1 MASKITEKKSVRSN
15 LSSMLLDK
23 IDTERQVYKTL
34 EDASIQKTINRNS
47 LFLDRFIDT
56 QSKALGLNK
65 AESEAKYNSE
75 INSFFD

>member
-34 EDASIQKTINRNS
+34 EDASIQKTINRNR
-47 LFLDRFIDT
+47 LFLDRLLVICIT
-56 QSKALGLNK
+56 V
-65 AESEAKYNSE
+65 
-75 INSFFD
+75 